1 MLRRSAALAAA
12 LLVLAGCAGIGGD
25 DAGTIEAG
33 NLPELVLRPEDL
45 TNADAW
51 LLFDEGPQAQADA
64 PLGPR
69 ADPNRFGRVEGWKA
83 RYRRGGTAATRGPL
97 VVESRADL
105 FAGED
110 GAKDDFRAIDDDIEA
125 GRLLTAGERV
135 DVPALGDESV
145 AVTLRQGE
153 GSAALRYYLVA
164 WRHDALTASVLVN
177 GFDQGTKLADALEL
191 ARKQQ
196 LRIQTASAE

>member
-12 LLVLAGCAGIGGD
+12 VLVLAGCAGIGGD

-33 NLPELVLRPEDL
+33 NLPELVLRPEDF
-45 TNADAW
+45 TNADSW

-69 ADPNRFGRVEGWKA
+69 ADPTRFGRVNGWKA
-83 RYRRGGTAATRGPL
+83 RYRRSGNAATRGPL

-105 FAGED
+105 FGGVD
-110 GAKDDFRAIDDDIEA
+110 GAEDDLRALEDDLEA
-125 GRLLTAGERV
+125 GRLLSSGERV
-135 DVPALGDESV
+135 DAPTLGDETV
-145 AVTLRQGE
+145 AATLLQGD
-153 GSAALRYYLVA
+153 GTAALRYFVVA
-164 WRHDALTASVLVN
+164 WRHDAVTASVLVN
-177 GFDQGTKLADALEL
+177 GFDHGTKLSDAVAL

-196 LRIQTASAE
+196 RRIEAASAK

>member
-1 MLRRSAALAAA
+1 MRRRSAALAAA
-12 LLVLAGCAGIGGD
+12 VLVLAGCAGIGGD

-33 NLPELVLRPEDL
+33 DLSRLVLKPDDL
-45 TNADAW
+45 ADSGSW

-69 ADPNRFGRVEGWKA
+69 ADPTRFGRVDGWKA

-105 FAGED
+105 FGGKG
-110 GAKDDFRAIDDDIEA
+110 GAEDDFRALEDDLAA
-125 GRLLTAGERV
+125 GRLLSSGKPV
-135 DVPALGDESV
+135 DAPALGDESV
-145 AVTLRQGE
+145 AATLLQGE
-153 GSAALRYYLVA
+153 GDAALRYFVVA
-164 WRHDALTASVLVN
+164 WRHDAVTASVLVN
-177 GFDQGTKLADALEL
+177 GFDRGLKLADAVQL

-196 LRIQTASAE
+196 RRIAAASK